1 MKTFRGY
8 INYGCLAAEKRP
20 VFTGGNPHPTAAES
34 EPVEYTV
41 PEGWLCDETET
52 GIVLT
57 APWGWTYSPN
67 ELLEGKE
74 NPYFCAI
81 NKDGKEIRTKLEWR
95 NIRVKNKLKQKHHLS
110 KHK

>member
-1 MKTFRGY
+1 MKTFKGY

-20 VFTGGNPHPTAAES
+20 VFTEGNPQPTATVS

-41 PEGWLCDETET
+41 PEGWGCDETEM

-67 ELLEGKE
+67 ELLDGKD
-74 NPYFCAI
+74 NPQFHVI
-81 NKDGKEIRTKLEWR
+81 NKEGEEMRIKLEWR
-95 NIRVKNKLKQKHHLS
+95 HI
-110 KHK
+110 

>member
-1 MKTFRGY
+1 MKTFKGY

-20 VFTGGNPHPTAAES
+20 VFTEGNPQPTATVS

-41 PEGWLCDETET
+41 PEGWGCDETEM

-57 APWGWTYSPN
+57 APWGWTYTPN

-74 NPYFCAI
+74 NPQLHVI
-81 NKDGKEIRTKLEWR
+81 NKDGDEMRIKLEW
-95 NIRVKNKLKQKHHLS
+95 KHI
-110 KHK
+110 